1 MTARM
6 PRRDLGF
13 ALLTVLIWGLNFLAM
28 KFAVVELP
36 PFLLG
41 TLRFA
46 LAAFPLVLF
55 LPRPALP
62 WRTLLVFGLVQGVLQ
77 FGLLFEALAH
87 GMPAGLASVV
97 MQTQAFFTLV
107 LGALW
112 LKEPFQARQMT
123 GLLVA
128 LAGMTCLG
136 LSHGLAMPLLGFLL
150 TVGSGL
156 AWAVANLLA
165 RRLGQQGH
173 RFPAIQFIAW
183 SSLCAVPPF
192 ALLSWLQDGPA
203 AWALVPG
210 ISLRAW
216 LSVLFLAWAS
226 TLLAYSLWTT
236 LLARHPANR
245 IAPFSL
251 LVPTLG
257 LGTAAVVLGE
267 QPTGLQ
273 WLGSVLVLAGLAVN
287 MGLARRQR
295 AADAGGIPVTDG
307 GA

>member
-1 MTARM
+1 ML
-6 PRRDLGF
+6 PRRDLAF
-13 ALLTVLIWGLNFLAM
+13 ALITVFIWGLNFLAM
-28 KFAVVELP
+28 KFAVTELP
-36 PFLLG
+36 PLLLG
-41 TLRFA
+41 TLRFTCAA
-46 LAAFPLVLF
+46 LPLVLL
-55 LPRPALP
+55 LPRPDLP
-62 WRTLLVFGLVQGVLQ
+62 WRTLLLFGLVQGVLQ
-77 FGLLFEALAH
+77 FGLLFEALAV

-112 LKEPFQARQMT
+112 LREPFAPSQMA

-136 LSHGLAMPLLGFLL
+136 LSHGQAMPLIGFLL
-150 TVGSGL
+150 TIGSGL

-165 RRLGQQGH
+165 RRLGQRGQ

-192 ALLSWLQDGPA
+192 ALLSLLQEGAQAWL
-203 AWALVPG
+203 LVPQL
-210 ISLRAW
+210 SLRGWA
-216 LSVLFLAWAS
+216 SVLFLAWAS

-236 LLARHPANR
+236 LLSRHPANR

-257 LGTAAVVLGE
+257 LASAGLILDE
-267 QPTGLQ
+267 QPTMPQ
-273 WLGSVLVLAGLAVN
+273 WLGSGLVLAGLMVN
-287 MGLARRQR
+287 MGLARRR
-295 AADAGGIPVTDG
+295 KAADAGEIAVAD
-307 GA
+307 